1 MKAQSYRA
9 AGWAAAIAVTA
20 FVFEIAFSL
29 ASQLPGYAEIIS
41 PPLVALTMVIH
52 IAFGSYATYCLR
64 SFLNERYQ
72 FHGADSLILL
82 LVAGGIVLG
91 LILVGSMFFL
101 EPTASMFLKLG
112 VGVPLGVIS
121 ILFGYRLLAV
131 NGTIGGLKKP
141 LAYSYII
148 APLCF
153 LSVVLA
159 LLGLLLLLIAGVLLA
174 LIFFRND
181 SPELEFV

>member
-1 MKAQSYRA
+1 MKAKSYRA
-9 AGWAAAIAVTA
+9 AGWAASIAVMA
-20 FVFEIAFSL
+20 FVFEIALSFAL
-29 ASQLPGYAEIIS
+29 QIPAYGDVTS
-41 PPLVALTMVIH
+41 PPLVALAMVIH
-52 IAFGSYATYCLR
+52 IAFASYAMYRLR
-64 SFLNERYQ
+64 SFLNERYE
-72 FHGADSLILL
+72 FHEADSLILL
-82 LVAGGIVLG
+82 LVGGGIVLG

-121 ILFGYRLLAV
+121 MLFGYRLIAV

-141 LAYSYII
+141 LAYSHII
-148 APLCF
+148 APACF

-159 LLGLLLLLIAGVLLA
+159 PIGLLIMLLAGVLLA
-174 LIFFRND
+174 LIFFRNE

>member
-20 FVFEIAFSL
+20 FVFEIALSF
-29 ASQLPGYAEIIS
+29 ASQTPAYAEIIS
-41 PPLVALTMVIH
+41 SPLVALSMVIH
-52 IAFGSYATYCLR
+52 IAFASYATYCLR
-64 SFLNERYQ
+64 SYLNERYEY
-72 FHGADSLILL
+72 HGADYLILM
-82 LVAGGIVLG
+82 LVGGGIVLG

-101 EPTASMFLKLG
+101 EPVVSMILKLG
-112 VGVPLGVIS
+112 VGISLGVVS
-121 ILFGYRLLAV
+121 ALFGYRLLAV

-141 LAYSYII
+141 LAYSHII

-159 LLGLLLLLIAGVLLA
+159 PIGLLLLLLTGVLLA
-174 LIFFRND
+174 LIFFRNE

>member
-1 MKAQSYRA
+1 MKAKSYRA

-20 FVFEIAFSL
+20 FVFEIALRFAL
-29 ASQLPGYAEIIS
+29 QIPAYADVIAS
-41 PPLVALTMVIH
+41 PLVALTMVIH
-52 IAFGSYATYCLR
+52 IAFASYAMYCLR
-64 SFLNERYQ
+64 PFLNERYE

-82 LVAGGIVLG
+82 LVAGGIILG

-101 EPTASMFLKLG
+101 EPTATMFLKLG

-121 ILFGYRLLAV
+121 MLFGYRLIAV

-141 LAYSYII
+141 LAYSHII

-159 LLGLLLLLIAGVLLA
+159 PIGLLLSLLAGVLLA
-174 LIFFRND
+174 LIFFRNE
-181 SPELEFV
+181 SPELEYV